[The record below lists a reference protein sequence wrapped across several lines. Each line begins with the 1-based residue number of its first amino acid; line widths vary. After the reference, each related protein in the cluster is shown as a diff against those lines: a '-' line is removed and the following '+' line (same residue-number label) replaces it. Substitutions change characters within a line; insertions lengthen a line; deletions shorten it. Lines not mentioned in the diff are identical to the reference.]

1 MNTENLFLVAFVLE
15 RFRTIIHCTCTI
27 GKVTNLGLGLT
38 NFSLLGQSLFVLI
51 CSPKIY
57 FRVTFL

>member
-51 CSPKIY
+51 
-57 FRVTFL
+57 